1 MKIRSVGVLAVGATA
16 LLLLSGCSV
25 PETENGCVP
34 GALAATPSI
43 VEPGESV
50 TVTAAPA
57 ACTIEFTD
65 GGRYTLDLGL
75 VGESDVLWT
84 DRVRVAQ
91 DGTFS
96 AVVPVPR
103 GVQAGRAY
111 VRVADG
117 YRFSCDDT
125 GSCADDSVSI
135 QIADRVA
142 P

>member
-1 MKIRSVGVLAVGATA
+1 MRSVGVPVLAAA
-16 LLLLSGCSV
+16 LLLLLGGCSV

-34 GALAATPSI
+34 GALAATPAV
-43 VEPGESV
+43 VEPGGTV

-57 ACTIEFTD
+57 ACTIQFTD
-65 GGRYTLDLGL
+65 GGHYTLDFGR
-75 VGESDVLWT
+75 VGESGVLWS
-84 DRVRVAQ
+84 DRVRVAP

-96 AVVPVPR
+96 AVVHIPR
-103 GVQAGRAY
+103 DVLAGRAY

>member
-1 MKIRSVGVLAVGATA
+1 MRSVGIPVLGAAVLF
-16 LLLLSGCSV
+16 LLCGCSV
-25 PETENGCVP
+25 PETENSCVP
-34 GALAATPSI
+34 GALAATPTI
-43 VEPGESV
+43 VEPGGTV

-57 ACTIEFTD
+57 ACAIEFTD
-65 GGRYTLDLGL
+65 GGRYTLDLGR
-75 VGESDVLWT
+75 VGESGVLWS

-96 AVVPVPR
+96 TVVHVPR
-103 GVQAGRAY
+103 DVPAGRAY

-135 QIADRVA
+135 QIADRVK